1 MSYYNTVQT
10 TYGYQNW
17 IAHACSVI
25 ILRRLTGHLHSS
37 SSHVITLSGLF
48 QNILVS
54 KVHLMTIPTR
64 QQSVVSEGR
73 WGVRVA

>member
-25 ILRRLTGHLHSS
+25 ILRRLTGPFAFFLFTRDY
-37 SSHVITLSGLF
+37 TLW
-48 QNILVS
+48 LVS
-54 KVHLMTIPTR
+54 KYTCFKGTFNDYTD
-64 QQSVVSEGR
+64 QTTVSGQ
-73 WGVRVA
+73 